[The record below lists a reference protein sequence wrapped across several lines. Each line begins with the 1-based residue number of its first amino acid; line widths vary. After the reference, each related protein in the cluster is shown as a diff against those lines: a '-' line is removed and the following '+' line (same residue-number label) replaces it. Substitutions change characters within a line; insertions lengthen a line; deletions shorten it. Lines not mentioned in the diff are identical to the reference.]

1 MKENF
6 FQKLFSNKSE
16 SGVAKQ
22 LPKELPDKV
31 VNVSQEIVAGNE
43 SDVSNNKQEQKVIV
57 NVNFCPNAP
66 VSVDDNPT
74 SQTQTLAIVKLPK
87 NIFNA
92 TENSV
97 IVYVQPNGEEKWSLG
112 VFFLERSEQD
122 TVPKRGNRRLF
133 DYVDGC
139 LAKLRQWFEDAIANF
154 GEQCQVVII
163 DETIDPNE
171 QKIQWE
177 MLHLGTGEYLGCKAT
192 IVHWIKQSEQ
202 SKFVPLNISQPRNYE
217 GRLVAYIHPDDFNHV
232 GDSLPDAHTDLMD
245 WQEDMLQHNQQP
257 IAIALIHCNGHLSN
271 GDEPNEWNWENLN
284 CDRLKTEVDFQR
296 IAVNVQGRPFFLFVN
311 APYSA
316 RLIWDKD
323 SFSRC
328 LTTTALSKVAS
339 GYFGTMGDV
348 QIQLAIDIK
357 NKFLKLAKE
366 KDGVKPASFL
376 REIRKFHANDL
387 LSYGTDKKRE
397 AEQIFSYV
405 YYGNPDDVVKITG
418 GGQL

>member
-6 FQKLFSNKSE
+6 IQKLFSNKSE

-31 VNVSQEIVAGNE
+31 VNVSQEIGAGND

-57 NVNFCPNAP
+57 NVYPNAP
-66 VSVDDNPT
+66 VSVDVNPT

-92 TENSV
+92 TENAV

-133 DYVDGC
+133 DYVDDC
-139 LAKLRQWFEDAIANF
+139 LEKLRQWLEDAIAYF
-154 GEQCQVVII
+154 GEQCRVVIV
-163 DETIDPNE
+163 DETLDPNE

-177 MLHLGTGEYLGCKAT
+177 MLDLGTSEYLGCKAT
-192 IVHWIKQSEQ
+192 IVRWIKQSEQ
-202 SKFVPLNISQPRNYE
+202 SKLVSLDISQPRKYE
-217 GRLVAYIHPDDFNHV
+217 GRLVQYVHPDDFNDV
-232 GDSLPDAHTDLMD
+232 GDLLPDAHTDLMD
-245 WQEDMLQHNQQP
+245 WQEDMLKHNQQP
-257 IAIALIHCNGHLSN
+257 VAIALLYSNGHLSN
-271 GDEPNEWNWENLN
+271 GDEPDEWIWELLN
-284 CDRLKTEVDFQR
+284 CDRLKIEVDFQR
-296 IAVNVQGRPFFLFVN
+296 IAVYVQGRPFFFFVN

-316 RLIWDKD
+316 RLIWDNEGIC
-323 SFSRC
+323 RC
-328 LTTTALSKVAS
+328 FATKALAKVAS
-339 GYFGTMGDV
+339 GYFGTMGDIG
-348 QIQLAIDIK
+348 IQLASDIK
-357 NKFLKLAKE
+357 NEFLKLAE
-366 KDGVKPASFL
+366 QEDGINPAQFL
-376 REIRKFHANDL
+376 RQIRKQYANNL
-387 LSYGTDKKRE
+387 LSIYAEKKKE

-418 GGQL
+418 GSQP

>member
-6 FQKLFSNKSE
+6 IQKLFSNKSE

-31 VNVSQEIVAGNE
+31 VNVSQEIGAGND

-57 NVNFCPNAP
+57 NVYPNAP
-66 VSVDDNPT
+66 VSVDVNPT

-92 TENSV
+92 TENAV

-139 LAKLRQWFEDAIANF
+139 LAKLRQWLEDAIAYF
-154 GEQCQVVII
+154 GEQCRVVIV
-163 DETIDPNE
+163 DETLDPNE

-177 MLHLGTGEYLGCKAT
+177 MLDLGTSEYLGCKAT
-192 IVHWIKQSEQ
+192 IVRWIKQSEQ
-202 SKFVPLNISQPRNYE
+202 SKFVPLNISQPRKYE
-217 GRLVAYIHPDDFNHV
+217 GRLVAYIHPDDFNDV
-232 GDSLPDAHTDLMD
+232 GDLLPDAHTDLMD
-245 WQEDMLQHNQQP
+245 WQEDMLKHNQQP
-257 IAIALIHCNGHLSN
+257 VAIALLYSNGHLSN
-271 GDEPNEWNWENLN
+271 GDEPDEWIWELLN
-284 CDRLKTEVDFQR
+284 YDRIRTVVDFQG
-296 IAVNVQGRPFFLFVN
+296 IAVKVKGLPFFLFVN

-366 KDGVKPASFL
+366 KDGVKPAIFL
-376 REIRKFHANDL
+376 RGIRKFHANDL

-418 GGQL
+418 GSQP